1 MPIPRVSPSVARL
14 TFTIYLQCIPVG
26 ASVNARDHR
35 RQTPLHIVAEEYE
48 EDLLQLLLE
57 NNADTGLVDVDG
69 STPLDIAAREQW
81 VEGFDILL
89 SHTVS
94 SRRDD
99 QAKKSLKKAMDGPR
113 TRDDFVS
120 EQLEEMSPFRCAGL
134 IVVPGRAPLLSS

>member
-1 MPIPRVSPSVARL
+1 MSRDS
-14 TFTIYLQCIPVG
+14 IYLPCIPVG

-48 EDLLQLLLE
+48 EDLIQLLLE

-69 STPLDIAAREQW
+69 STPLDIAAREKW

-99 QAKKSLKKAMDGPR
+99 QAKKSLKKAMDGQR

-134 IVVPGRAPLLSS
+134 IVVSSQDEPLCLVVRTCSAV

>member
-1 MPIPRVSPSVARL
+1 M
-14 TFTIYLQCIPVG
+14 
-26 ASVNARDHR
+26 
-35 RQTPLHIVAEEYE
+35 AEDYG

-99 QAKKSLKKAMDGPR
+99 QAKKSLKKAMDGKR

-120 EQLEEMSPFRCAGL
+120 EQLEMSPFRCAGL
-134 IVVPGRAPLLSS
+134 IGVCSQDEHLCLVN

>member
-1 MPIPRVSPSVARL
+1 M
-14 TFTIYLQCIPVG
+14 
-26 ASVNARDHR
+26 
-35 RQTPLHIVAEEYE
+35 AEEYE

-69 STPLDIAAREQW
+69 STPLDIAAREKW

-99 QAKKSLKKAMDGPR
+99 QAKKSLKKAMDGKR

-134 IVVPGRAPLLSS
+134 IVMWSQDKPL

>member
-1 MPIPRVSPSVARL
+1 M
-14 TFTIYLQCIPVG
+14 
-26 ASVNARDHR
+26 
-35 RQTPLHIVAEEYE
+35 AEEYGE
-48 EDLLQLLLE
+48 NLLQLLLE

-99 QAKKSLKKAMDGPR
+99 QAKKSLKKAMDGR
-113 TRDDFVS
+113 STQDDFVS

-134 IVVPGRAPLLSS
+134 IVMWSQDEPL